1 MNVIP
6 LSALDLAIAAC
17 LVILLAILSVVLQLG
32 MGKRILIAALR
43 TTVQLLLIGIILK
56 TLFDRAH
63 IGWVML
69 LALVM
74 LSVAGYEVMARQKRS
89 FGGWWGYGLGT
100 LSMFISSFTIAIFVL
115 LAVINVEPWYTPQY
129 AIPLL
134 GMMLG
139 NTMTGVALSLDRLT
153 QGAWEKRGIIEAQ
166 LMLGYEWRP
175 AISEVVRESVR
186 VGLMPMINSMAAAGI
201 VSLPGM
207 MTGQILGGSPPLEAV
222 KYQILIMFM
231 IAAGTGF
238 SSMGATCWAPDTC
251 LMNDN
256 ACAWIDSRKSESK
269 YFLPRSHE
277 VTKNTK
283 F

>member
-186 VGLMPMINSMAAAGI
+186 VG
-201 VSLPGM
+201 
-207 MTGQILGGSPPLEAV
+207 
-222 KYQILIMFM
+222 
-231 IAAGTGF
+231 
-238 SSMGATCWAPDTC
+238 
-251 LMNDN
+251 
-256 ACAWIDSRKSESK
+256 
-269 YFLPRSHE
+269 
-277 VTKNTK
+277 
-283 F
+283 